1 MYISKF
7 NGIFTKATWKLA
19 CKIVQALNNK
29 SNISRSVCDYVTCS
43 M

>member
-1 MYISKF
+1 MYITKF

-19 CKIVQALNNK
+19 CKIVQTMNNK
-29 SNISRSVCDYVTCS
+29 SDVSGSVCDYVNCS